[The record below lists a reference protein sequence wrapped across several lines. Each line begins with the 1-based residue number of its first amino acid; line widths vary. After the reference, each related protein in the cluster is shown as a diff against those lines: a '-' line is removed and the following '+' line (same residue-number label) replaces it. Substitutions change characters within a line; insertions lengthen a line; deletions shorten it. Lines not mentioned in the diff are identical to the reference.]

1 MNDIVYTKSY
11 EDYKVEVGTELSKAS
26 ESFVRIGYLLKV
38 ARDTAVLQGTE
49 YEGNYLKFAEAEFGL
64 EKTQV
69 SRFIRI
75 NDKFSVDGNSPELIE
90 QYKGFGTRKLGIMLL
105 LPDELTEELTPDFT
119 VEEMEEIKNEIK
131 EEDAITPL
139 EQYAETIENEN
150 YPNQAAEQ
158 YEESMLQGALYSIL
172 EERPD
177 LFEQIC
183 LHRDEILKTI
193 APVKEQIYITRIK
206 GKGRVMVIF
215 HESDIAV
222 VNART
227 NEKEKKPLEQAD
239 WIIQNMI
246 LPYGITPAREI
257 YKEIFGKEFPEPVK
271 EEPKKETKKEEPKR
285 IQNGVKDAKKD
296 KSKKAEADKH
306 TKTDYATKAKEYRD
320 KLAAE
325 QSKVDDIQPEGSAGE
340 NQSSGEADLTGT
352 GRESLS
358 SGIGKTLP
366 GEDSGASGGEGS
378 TDGTVE
384 RTKYSGRLEQLSHD
398 ISILTKEINSKD
410 KPGVA
415 GAHWREDALKTSKM
429 IEQCIQT
436 IIKDLEAEEGPSWRE
451 LPNG

>member
-38 ARDTAVLQGTE
+38 ARDTAILQRTE
-49 YEGNYLKFAEAEFGL
+49 YEGNYVKFAEAEFGL

-139 EQYAETIENEN
+139 EQYAESIENEN
-150 YPNQAAEQ
+150 FPNKAAEQ
-158 YEESMLQGALYSIL
+158 YEESMLHGALYSIL

-193 APVKEQIYITRIK
+193 APVKEQTYITRIK

-227 NEKEKKPLEQAD
+227 SEKEKKPLEQAN

-246 LPYGITPAREI
+246 IPYGITPAREI
-257 YKEIFGKEFPEPVK
+257 YKGIFGKEFPEPVK

-285 IQNGVKDAKKD
+285 VQNGVKDAKKD
-296 KSKKAEADKH
+296 KSKKAEADKRE
-306 TKTDYATKAKEYRD
+306 KAD
-320 KLAAE
+320 KGTESKKSEPVLAAE
-325 QSKVDDIQPEGSAGE
+325 RTAEVPDIQPEGS
-340 NQSSGEADLTGT
+340 T
-352 GRESLS
+352 R
-358 SGIGKTLP
+358 
-366 GEDSGASGGEGS
+366 EDSGTGEEDQRGIEAELSSSGTGETLSGEDTGDASGEGEPSS
-378 TDGTVE
+378 TPG
-384 RTKYSGRLEQLSHD
+384 RNKYTAKLENLTYSAGILAKDLAAGKENFDEAIKEAKNIKQC
-398 ISILTKEINSKD
+398 IESILT
-410 KPGVA
+410 
-415 GAHWREDALKTSKM
+415 
-429 IEQCIQT
+429 
-436 IIKDLEAEEGPSWRE
+436 DLEAEEKPAWRE
-451 LPNG
+451 IK

>member
-38 ARDTAVLQGTE
+38 ARDTAILQGTE
-49 YEGNYLKFAEAEFGL
+49 YEGNYVKFAEAEFGL

-139 EQYAETIENEN
+139 EQYAESIENEN
-150 YPNQAAEQ
+150 FPNQAAEQ

-193 APVKEQIYITRIK
+193 APVKEQTYITRIK

-296 KSKKAEADKH
+296 KSKKATANGH
-306 TKTDYATKAKEYRD
+306 QKTYAEKAKEYRD

-325 QSKVDDIQPEGSAGE
+325 QSKVDDIQPEGSTGE
-340 NQSSGEADLTGT
+340 NQSSGEADLTGA
-352 GRESLS
+352 GGESLPLGAGETL
-358 SGIGKTLP
+358 SG
-366 GEDSGASGGEGS
+366 ENSGASSGEGS

-384 RTKYSGRLEQLSHD
+384 RTKYTARLENLAWK
-398 ISILTKEINSKD
+398 TKTLCKEVDEYKD
-410 KPGVA
+410 FVS
-415 GAHWREDALKTSKM
+415 ALKTAKDL
-429 IEQCIQT
+429 EQCIKA
-436 IIKDLEAEEGPSWRE
+436 IIDSLEKEEPKWRE
-451 LPNG
+451 IKE

>member
-1 MNDIVYTKSY
+1 MNEIVYTKSY

-38 ARDTAVLQGTE
+38 ARDTAILQGTE
-49 YEGNYLKFAEAEFGL
+49 YEGNYVKFAEAEFGL

-75 NDKFSVDGNSPELIE
+75 NDKFSMDGNSPELIE

-131 EEDAITPL
+131 EEDSITPL

-193 APVKEQIYITRIK
+193 APVKEQTYITRIK

-246 LPYGITPAREI
+246 LPYGNTPAREI

-296 KSKKAEADKH
+296 KSKKATANGNQ
-306 TKTDYATKAKEYRD
+306 KTYAEKAKEYRD

-325 QSKVDDIQPEGSAGE
+325 QSKVDDIQPEGSTGE
-340 NQSSGEADLTGT
+340 NQSSGEADLTGA
-352 GRESLS
+352 GGESLPL
-358 SGIGKTLP
+358 GTGETLS
-366 GEDSGASGGEGS
+366 GEDSGASSGEGS

-384 RTKYSGRLEQLSHD
+384 RSKYTARLENLAWK
-398 ISILTKEINSKD
+398 TKTLCKEVDEYKD
-410 KPGVA
+410 FVS
-415 GAHWREDALKTSKM
+415 ALKTAKDL
-429 IEQCIQT
+429 EQCIQA
-436 IIKDLEAEEGPSWRE
+436 IIDSLEKEEPKWRE
-451 LPNG
+451 IKE